1 MTNICRY
8 IWGDHVQL
16 NCNLLCLLG
25 ILQLRAAL
33 SNNNN
38 VEVLIG

>member
-1 MTNICRY
+1 MKNICRY
-8 IWGDHVQL
+8 NWSDHVQL
-16 NCNLLCLLG
+16 NCNLLYLLG
-25 ILQLRAAL
+25 ILQLRVAL